1 MTTKKTKSD
10 KKCDKTC
17 DACAKNSSTLPV
29 CLFFSMLTAI
39 IIALTLAI
47 TFASLAD
54 RYELIDASRYKD
66 SLSTS
71 IQDNH
76 RDSDGMVVI
85 SGAAIIDWAYN
96 TKASGFVYITSKDC
110 GSYCDSYGK
119 NLANYLKNEL
129 ELLKK
134 KSENKKATKNQ
145 TENVEIKEVIIE
157 VLGRMGKGRAGE
169 IQLAVQ
175 ATNKEKYATLTNQRT
190 SAILKQM
197 IDEGTVV
204 KTVDKKVSTFS
215 LV

>member
-1 MTTKKTKSD
+1 MAEKKITKREVVEK
-10 KKCDKTC
+10 
-17 DACAKNSSTLPV
+17 
-29 CLFFSMLTAI
+29 M
-39 IIALTLAI
+39 
-47 TFASLAD
+47 LAD
-54 RYELIDASRYKD
+54 SNINSNE
-66 SLSTS
+66 
-71 IQDNH
+71 
-76 RDSDGMVVI
+76 
-85 SGAAIIDWAYN
+85 
-96 TKASGFVYITSKDC
+96 VYV
-110 GSYCDSYGK
+110 
-119 NLANYLKNEL
+119 AYLKNEL

-145 TENVEIKEVIIE
+145 TENVEIKKVIIE

-175 ATNKEKYATLTNQRT
+175 ATDKEKYATLTNQRT

>member
-1 MTTKKTKSD
+1 MTTYSKYDILKMSKDNKTFYLRKEPIIMAEKKITKRE
-10 KKCDKTC
+10 
-17 DACAKNSSTLPV
+17 V
-29 CLFFSMLTAI
+29 VEMM
-39 IIALTLAI
+39 
-47 TFASLAD
+47 LAD
-54 RYELIDASRYKD
+54 SNIAS
-66 SLSTS
+66 
-71 IQDNH
+71 NE
-76 RDSDGMVVI
+76 
-85 SGAAIIDWAYN
+85 
-96 TKASGFVYITSKDC
+96 VYV
-110 GSYCDSYGK
+110 
-119 NLANYLKNEL
+119 AYLKNEL

-169 IQLAVQ
+169 IQLAIQ
-175 ATNKEKYATLTNQRT
+175 ATDKEKYATLTNQRT

>member
-1 MTTKKTKSD
+1 MAEKKITKREVVEK
-10 KKCDKTC
+10 
-17 DACAKNSSTLPV
+17 
-29 CLFFSMLTAI
+29 M
-39 IIALTLAI
+39 
-47 TFASLAD
+47 LAD
-54 RYELIDASRYKD
+54 SNINSNE
-66 SLSTS
+66 
-71 IQDNH
+71 
-76 RDSDGMVVI
+76 
-85 SGAAIIDWAYN
+85 
-96 TKASGFVYITSKDC
+96 VYV
-110 GSYCDSYGK
+110 
-119 NLANYLKNEL
+119 AYLKNEL

-157 VLGRMGKGRAGE
+157 VLGRIGKGRAGE

-175 ATNKEKYATLTNQRT
+175 ATDKEKYATLTNQRT

>member
-1 MTTKKTKSD
+1 MTTYSRYDILKMSKDNKHFYLRKEPIIMAEKKITKREVVE
-10 KKCDKTC
+10 K
-17 DACAKNSSTLPV
+17 
-29 CLFFSMLTAI
+29 M
-39 IIALTLAI
+39 
-47 TFASLAD
+47 LAD
-54 RYELIDASRYKD
+54 SNIAS
-66 SLSTS
+66 
-71 IQDNH
+71 NE
-76 RDSDGMVVI
+76 
-85 SGAAIIDWAYN
+85 
-96 TKASGFVYITSKDC
+96 VYV
-110 GSYCDSYGK
+110 
-119 NLANYLKNEL
+119 AYLKNEL

-175 ATNKEKYATLTNQRT
+175 ATDKEKYATLTNQRT

>member
-1 MTTKKTKSD
+1 MAEKKITKRE
-10 KKCDKTC
+10 
-17 DACAKNSSTLPV
+17 V
-29 CLFFSMLTAI
+29 VEMM
-39 IIALTLAI
+39 
-47 TFASLAD
+47 LAD
-54 RYELIDASRYKD
+54 SNIAS
-66 SLSTS
+66 
-71 IQDNH
+71 NE
-76 RDSDGMVVI
+76 
-85 SGAAIIDWAYN
+85 
-96 TKASGFVYITSKDC
+96 VYV
-110 GSYCDSYGK
+110 
-119 NLANYLKNEL
+119 AYLKNEL

-175 ATNKEKYATLTNQRT
+175 ATDKEKYATLTNQRT

>member
-1 MTTKKTKSD
+1 MAEKKITKREVVEK
-10 KKCDKTC
+10 
-17 DACAKNSSTLPV
+17 
-29 CLFFSMLTAI
+29 M
-39 IIALTLAI
+39 
-47 TFASLAD
+47 LAD
-54 RYELIDASRYKD
+54 ENIAS
-66 SLSTS
+66 
-71 IQDNH
+71 NE
-76 RDSDGMVVI
+76 
-85 SGAAIIDWAYN
+85 
-96 TKASGFVYITSKDC
+96 VYV
-110 GSYCDSYGK
+110 
-119 NLANYLKNEL
+119 AYLKNEL

-145 TENVEIKEVIIE
+145 TENAEIKEIIIE

-175 ATNKEKYATLTNQRT
+175 ATDKEKYATLTNQRT

>member
-1 MTTKKTKSD
+1 MAEKKITKKM
-10 KKCDKTC
+10 
-17 DACAKNSSTLPV
+17 V
-29 CLFFSMLTAI
+29 VEMM
-39 IIALTLAI
+39 
-47 TFASLAD
+47 LAD
-54 RYELIDASRYKD
+54 ENIAS
-66 SLSTS
+66 
-71 IQDNH
+71 NE
-76 RDSDGMVVI
+76 
-85 SGAAIIDWAYN
+85 
-96 TKASGFVYITSKDC
+96 VYV
-110 GSYCDSYGK
+110 
-119 NLANYLKNEL
+119 AYLKNEL

-175 ATNKEKYATLTNQRT
+175 ATDKEKYATLTNQRT

>member
-1 MTTKKTKSD
+1 MAEKKITKREVVEK
-10 KKCDKTC
+10 
-17 DACAKNSSTLPV
+17 
-29 CLFFSMLTAI
+29 M
-39 IIALTLAI
+39 
-47 TFASLAD
+47 LAD
-54 RYELIDASRYKD
+54 SNINSNE
-66 SLSTS
+66 
-71 IQDNH
+71 
-76 RDSDGMVVI
+76 
-85 SGAAIIDWAYN
+85 
-96 TKASGFVYITSKDC
+96 VYV
-110 GSYCDSYGK
+110 
-119 NLANYLKNEL
+119 AYLKNEL

-157 VLGRMGKGRAGE
+157 VLSRMGKGRAGE

-175 ATNKEKYATLTNQRT
+175 ATDKEKYATLTNQRT

>member
-1 MTTKKTKSD
+1 MAEKKITKKM
-10 KKCDKTC
+10 
-17 DACAKNSSTLPV
+17 V
-29 CLFFSMLTAI
+29 VEMM
-39 IIALTLAI
+39 
-47 TFASLAD
+47 LAD
-54 RYELIDASRYKD
+54 ENIAS
-66 SLSTS
+66 
-71 IQDNH
+71 NE
-76 RDSDGMVVI
+76 
-85 SGAAIIDWAYN
+85 
-96 TKASGFVYITSKDC
+96 VYV
-110 GSYCDSYGK
+110 
-119 NLANYLKNEL
+119 AYLKNEL

-175 ATNKEKYATLTNQRT
+175 ATDKKKYATLTNQRT

>member
-1 MTTKKTKSD
+1 MAEKKITKREVVEK
-10 KKCDKTC
+10 
-17 DACAKNSSTLPV
+17 
-29 CLFFSMLTAI
+29 M
-39 IIALTLAI
+39 
-47 TFASLAD
+47 LAD
-54 RYELIDASRYKD
+54 SNIAS
-66 SLSTS
+66 
-71 IQDNH
+71 NE
-76 RDSDGMVVI
+76 
-85 SGAAIIDWAYN
+85 
-96 TKASGFVYITSKDC
+96 VYV
-110 GSYCDSYGK
+110 
-119 NLANYLKNEL
+119 AYLKNEL

-175 ATNKEKYATLTNQRT
+175 ATDKEKYATLTNQRT

>member
-1 MTTKKTKSD
+1 MAEKKITKREVVEK
-10 KKCDKTC
+10 
-17 DACAKNSSTLPV
+17 
-29 CLFFSMLTAI
+29 M
-39 IIALTLAI
+39 
-47 TFASLAD
+47 LAD
-54 RYELIDASRYKD
+54 S
-66 SLSTS
+66 
-71 IQDNH
+71 N
-76 RDSDGMVVI
+76 I
-85 SGAAIIDWAYN
+85 SSN
-96 TKASGFVYITSKDC
+96 EVYV
-110 GSYCDSYGK
+110 
-119 NLANYLKNEL
+119 AYLKNEL

-175 ATNKEKYATLTNQRT
+175 ATDKEKYATLTNQRT